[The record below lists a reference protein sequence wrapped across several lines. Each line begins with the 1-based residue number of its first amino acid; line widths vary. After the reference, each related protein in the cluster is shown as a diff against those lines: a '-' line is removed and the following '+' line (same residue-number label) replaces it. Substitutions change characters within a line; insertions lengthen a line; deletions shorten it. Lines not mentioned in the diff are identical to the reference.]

1 MGAVRFRRLRLR
13 RFFLPSVGFV
23 VGENGGAAAD
33 RVTGSGVVVVSGRVV
48 VFVVGVMVVLV
59 VVVGGV
65 VVALLLLWFL
75 PAKIARHAEA
85 CSRLEFGSFLF
96 RFGDGVLG
104 ALEGAAEVALES
116 EVVAH
121 AGSASLFAVPCDLC
135 LDVQRIFPGL
145 SVLRHFLQFFE
156 VCCQRCIHAYVSW
169 QAHLVLSLY
178 CEFD

>member
-135 LDVQRIFPGL
+135 LYVQEFSQAFRSCAIFCSSSKFAVSGASMHMFPGRTI
-145 SVLRHFLQFFE
+145 S
-156 VCCQRCIHAYVSW
+156 Y
-169 QAHLVLSLY
+169 
-178 CEFD
+178 